1 MSGYILCQ
9 VPRAGIPY
17 YIESISTNIYS
28 IEELC
33 YYLHHNPCLLDSTIM
48 NEALCRWLKEELGL
62 RSLAQKLEQNLSRNK
77 ESIRDFVYPV
87 FKEINYLSYEDM
99 KSFNGQ
105 IEELEARGPAVRRK
119 LKGDCLVENRMY
131 VNALQVYRELAEEY
145 AQKEEQEEGQK
156 KMLGSIY
163 HNMGCAYSH
172 LFQKEEALD
181 CFRKAYE
188 CLHTGSALRSY
199 LYAFYNGRTPLEY
212 ASKLAELGVDD
223 QTRREIQKEIDKVTN
238 VDRPIIPDHQ
248 IDGLLEQ
255 MTREYHR
262 STGS

>member
-9 VPRAGIPY
+9 VPRAKVPY

-48 NEALCRWLKEELGL
+48 NETLCEWVKEGLGL
-62 RSLAQKLEQNLSRNK
+62 KSLAKKLEQNLSKSK

-99 KSFNGQ
+99 KSFNSR
-105 IEELEARGPAVRRK
+105 IEELEAYGLAERRK

-145 AQKEEQEEGQK
+145 AQEEGREK
-156 KMLGSIY
+156 ALGSIY
-163 HNMGCAYSH
+163 HNMGCAYSY

-181 CFRKAYE
+181 CFEKAYQ
-188 CLHTGSALRSY
+188 CLHTGNALRSY
-199 LYAFYNGRTPLEY
+199 LYAFYNGKTPLEY

-238 VDRPIIPDHQ
+238 MDRPIIPDHQ
-248 IDGLLEQ
+248 IDGLLEH